1 MNLQVNYFALYR
13 EATGCATE
21 AVNTDVATPEALFK
35 ECAQRHPQLERFEA
49 SLVAINDAM
58 VTWSA
63 PLSEGDR
70 VLFFPPVAGG

>member
-13 EATGCATE
+13 EAAGCATE
-21 AVNTDVATPEALFK
+21 AVQTDAVTPEALFA
-35 ECAQRHPQLERFEA
+35 ECGARHPQLERFEA

-58 VTWSA
+58 ASWDTS
-63 PLSEGDR
+63 LSEGDR